1 MYYFIIRFSSTQCFT
16 RIVPATPNHGL
27 TKIPVVNMISDAKLK
42 EHVRKG
48 IPIVVTNQMN
58 SWPAMKRWA
67 DLNYFKEACPYYQ
80 FDDVPFVDYINY
92 VVEIENYIKK
102 HLTPQ
107 EAMNFEVEDSFYFSH
122 NEKLLLKKEL
132 IKNNVYNNDI
142 DKFNLEQNE
151 KIILEN
157 LSQKIS
163 ETIISSIINLDD
175 N

>member
-1 MYYFIIRFSSTQCFT
+1 MLSACSYKPIFSKNNYNFEINEIVFT
-16 RIVPATPNHGL
+16 GER
-27 TKIPVVNMISDAKLK
+27 
-42 EHVRKG
+42 
-48 IPIVVTNQMN
+48 
-58 SWPAMKRWA
+58 
-67 DLNYFKEACPYYQ
+67 
-80 FDDVPFVDYINY
+80 YINR
-92 VVEIENYIKK
+92 IIKNNLDLIKK
-102 HLTPQ
+102 ENKQRKRAYNLLIQTSKKKLIVSKDSKGDPLKFDLIVTTY
-107 EAMNFEVEDSFYFSH
+107 FEISH